1 MHSGDDSCNAFCA
14 ARSNRQLA
22 ASKRFPNPSRR
33 PKRRILCPQSNG
45 HETSRQG
52 TALPGYGLFCFQI
65 KTLDAHPKANSS
77 SRLPSAHQS
86 DHPARTGRCGNPKQ
100 RPERDSRRDRV
111 PNPKR
116 RHTVRRDGPDARRT
130 LGSTRYKRTES
141 APQVAARIA
150 RPFGSGCPF
159 QNQFPARPGTNNAG
173 ASTSEKNRQHAGPQ
187 RLIKQ
192 AVPEHGEIGRPLADI
207 CLSRDLVSSG

>member
-1 MHSGDDSCNAFCA
+1 MKWPVCISHVDPSQGQTTSQKHKRQSHFLHSGDDSCNAFCA

-22 ASKRFPNPSRR
+22 ASKRFPTPSRR

-116 RHTVRRDGPDARRT
+116 RHTVRRDGPDA
-130 LGSTRYKRTES
+130 
-141 APQVAARIA
+141 PQDV
-150 RPFGSGCPF
+150 
-159 QNQFPARPGTNNAG
+159 
-173 ASTSEKNRQHAGPQ
+173 RQHEVQENRERPAGGCENRKTVWLWVP
-187 RLIKQ
+187 
-192 AVPEHGEIGRPLADI
+192 VPESVPCPTRHQQRRGQHQ
-207 CLSRDLVSSG
+207 